1 MRSSYG
7 TICAVDFTQ
16 LLLYRDIVQSRSISR
31 GAVMNGVT
39 QSAASQALQELER
52 QLGVRLLDRSRR
64 PLEVLAAGRL
74 FYDFARDVLRRQQ
87 DFTAA
92 LDEMKGSEGGT
103 VRIAAIYSVGI
114 SEMSKLEQEF
124 YRRLPTAQLEVN
136 YLRPEKVYQAVAE
149 ERVDIGLVSYPEPT
163 REITALPWREEMMV
177 VACSP
182 THAFAGRESM
192 SPVELEGSEFIGFDE
207 DLPISRDIERFL
219 REHSVHVHIS
229 SRFDNIQSM
238 KEALRLGS
246 AVSILPEPM
255 LHNEVLEGR
264 LCAIRLEDLL
274 IRPLGIIHRRRRSFP
289 RAAQVFLDLLRAPAA

>member
-1 MRSSYG
+1 MSKPYAIIS
-7 TICAVDFTQ
+7 AVDLTQ
-16 LLLYRDIVQSRSISR
+16 LLLFRDIVQSRSISR
-31 GAVMNGVT
+31 GASMNGVT

-64 PLEVLAAGRL
+64 PLEVLSAGRL

-92 LDEMKGSEGGT
+92 LEEMKGSEGGT

-114 SEMSKLEQEF
+114 SEMSRLEQEF

-136 YLRPEKVYQAVAE
+136 YLRPEKVYQAVVE

-163 REITALPWREEMMV
+163 REITALPWREETMV
-177 VACSP
+177 VACGP
-182 THAFAGRESM
+182 GHAFAGRESM
-192 SPVELEGSEFIGFDE
+192 SPAELEGSDFIGFDE

-246 AVSILPEPM
+246 GVSILPEPM
-255 LHNEVLEGR
+255 LHTEVQEGR
-264 LCAIRLEDLL
+264 LCAIRLEDRL
-274 IRPLGIIHRRRRSFP
+274 IRPLGIIHRRRRSFA

>member
-1 MRSSYG
+1 MRTPYG
-7 TICAVDFTQ
+7 TIVAVDFAQ

-31 GAVMNGVT
+31 GASMNGVT

-52 QLGVRLLDRSRR
+52 QLDVRLLDRSRR

-87 DFTAA
+87 DFTTSM
-92 LDEMKGSEGGT
+92 EEIKGTVGGM

-114 SEMSKLEQEF
+114 SEMSRLETEF
-124 YRRLPTAQLEVN
+124 HQRLPTAQLEVN

-149 ERVDIGLVSYPEPT
+149 ERVDIGLVSYPEST
-163 REITALPWREEMMV
+163 REITALPWREETMV

-182 THAFAGRESM
+182 NHEFASRESM
-192 SPVELEGSEFIGFDE
+192 SPAELEGSEFVGFDE

-219 REHSVHVHIS
+219 REHSVRVHIS

-246 AVSILPEPM
+246 GVSILPEPM
-255 LHNEVLEGR
+255 LHSEVAENR
-264 LCAIRLEDLL
+264 LCAIRLEDRL

-289 RAAQVFLDLLRAPAA
+289 RAAQVFMDLLRAPAA

>member
-1 MRSSYG
+1 
-7 TICAVDFTQ
+7 
-16 LLLYRDIVQSRSISR
+16 
-31 GAVMNGVT
+31 MNGVT

-52 QLGVRLLDRSRR
+52 QLDVRLLDRSRR

-87 DFTAA
+87 DFTVA
-92 LDEMKGSEGGT
+92 LEEMKGATGGM
-103 VRIAAIYSVGI
+103 VRVAAIYSVGI

-136 YLRPEKVYQAVAE
+136 YLRPEKVYQAVSE

-163 REITALPWREEMMV
+163 REITALPWREETMV

-182 THAFAGRESM
+182 GHALASRESM
-192 SPVELEGSEFIGFDE
+192 PPEDLEGAEFVGFDE
-207 DLPISRDIERFL
+207 DLPISRDIDRFL
-219 REHSVHVHIS
+219 REHSVRVHIS

-246 AVSILPEPM
+246 GVSILPEPM
-255 LHNEVLEGR
+255 LHNEVQEHR
-264 LCAIRLEDLL
+264 LCAIRLEDQL
-274 IRPLGIIHRRRRSFP
+274 IRPLGIIHRRRRNFP
-289 RAAQVFLDLLRAPAA
+289 RAAQVFLELLRTPAA

>member
-1 MRSSYG
+1 
-7 TICAVDFTQ
+7 
-16 LLLYRDIVQSRSISR
+16 
-31 GAVMNGVT
+31 MNGVT

-52 QLGVRLLDRSRR
+52 QLGDRLLDRSRR
-64 PLEVLAAGRL
+64 PLEVLSAGRL

-92 LDEMKGSEGGT
+92 LEEMKGSEGGT
-103 VRIAAIYSVGI
+103 VRVAAIYSVGI
-114 SEMSKLEQEF
+114 SEMSRLEQEF

-136 YLRPEKVYQAVAE
+136 YLRPEKVYQAVVD

-163 REITALPWREEMMV
+163 RDITALPWREETMV
-177 VACSP
+177 VACGP
-182 THAFAGRESM
+182 AHAFAGRESM
-192 SPVELEGSEFIGFDE
+192 RPADLDGSDFIGFDE

-246 AVSILPEPM
+246 GVSILPEPM
-255 LHNEVLEGR
+255 LHTEVQEGR
-264 LCAIRLEDLL
+264 LCAIRLEDRL

-289 RAAQVFLDLLRAPAA
+289 RAAQVFLDLLRAPAT